1 MLYKRRGMRQAS
13 NLGEELDEGNWGD
26 FYFVFLVHLPH
37 FLRGSFLELSD
48 KVQYLCPKYSS
59 PRLFTEIV
67 GYRSHAW
74 QMIALPDPQ
83 TRFSTDCGEISRLI
97 LAMVMLQTCKL
108 CRRVIDAG
116 RGCSR

>member
-1 MLYKRRGMRQAS
+1 MRQAS

-67 GYRSHAW
+67 GLQVACVANDCFAGPTDAFQHRLWRDLQVDLGNGDVADL
-74 QMIALPDPQ
+74 QIM
-83 TRFSTDCGEISRLI
+83 STCD
-97 LAMVMLQTCKL
+97 
-108 CRRVIDAG
+108 
-116 RGCSR
+116 